1 MVLKQGHIEKLYYSI
16 SEVAKMFEV
25 NPSLIRFW
33 EKEFDII
40 QPKKNK
46 KGNRMFTK
54 MDIDNFKLIF
64 QLVKNEGYTLDG
76 AKQKLKKSFANVRQ
90 NHEIY
95 TKLQNLREKLVALKS
110 DL

>member
-1 MVLKQGHIEKLYYSI
+1 MLKSDHIEKLYYSI
-16 SEVAKMFEV
+16 GEVAKMFNV
-25 NPSLIRFW
+25 NASLIRFW

-46 KGNRMFTK
+46 KGNRLFTK
-54 MDIDNFKLIF
+54 SDIENFHRIF

-76 AKQKLKKSFANVRQ
+76 AKQKLKKYVAIVPQ

-95 TKLQNLREKLVALKS
+95 LKLSDLRKKLVQLR
-110 DL
+110 DEL